1 MLGIA
6 IAFQDYNIFA
16 GTGPIDAVWKS
27 DFVGFANFIRVM
39 GREEFML
46 AMRNTFV
53 ISGLKIAFLFPLP
66 IILALMLNSIRSVAY
81 KRVAQT
87 IVYIPHFFSWV
98 IVAGIFM
105 TLLSM
110 NGIVNQLFVRLGR
123 NEAIPFFMD
132 PSLFRW
138 LLIFTDAWKEVG
150 WGTIVYL
157 AAIAGIDQEMYE
169 AAHVD
174 GARPFQQLVS
184 ITLPSLTPTIVLLLT
199 MRVAAVMDAGF
210 GQILVMYNP
219 TVYATSDIIQT
230 YVYRIGLG
238 KMDFSMGTAVGVF
251 NSGINF
257 ILMILA
263 NAFSRRMTGR
273 GIW

>member
-1 MLGIA
+1 MFGIS
-6 IAFQDYNIFA
+6 IAFRDYNIFA
-16 GTGPIDAVWKS
+16 GNGPIDAIWKS
-27 DFVGFANFIRVM
+27 DYVGFANFIKVM
-39 GREEFML
+39 GREEFVRAL
-46 AMRNTFV
+46 RNTFL

-66 IILALMLNSIRSVAY
+66 IILALMLNSIKSLAF
-81 KRVAQT
+81 KRVSQT

-98 IVAGIFM
+98 VVAGIFM

-110 NGIVNQLFVRLGR
+110 SGVVNQVLANLFKI
-123 NEAIPFFMD
+123 EPIPFFMN
-132 PSLFRW
+132 SGLFRG

-174 GARPFQQLVS
+174 GARPYQQLFR
-184 ITLPSLTPTIVLLLT
+184 ITLPSLVPTIVLLLT

-219 TVYATSDIIQT
+219 TVYETSDIIQT
-230 YVYRIGLG
+230 YVFRIGLG

-251 NSGINF
+251 NSVINF
-257 ILMILA
+257 TLMIGA
-263 NAFSRRMTGR
+263 NAISRRATGK